1 MTEQR
6 TAIDYRALDA
16 SKIVSTINSLRMRI
30 VERFPNAGL
39 AAVCAE
45 LGQIA
50 AESRARIVK
59 IEQGNL
65 LLRGVVA
72 VVVGIL
78 IALFGY
84 LTREA
89 VAINRTPDNIYTVL
103 QGVDA
108 LKNILVLIGAIVL
121 FLVTVEVRMKRQ
133 RALRA
138 LHELRSI
145 IHVIDMHQL
154 TKDPS
159 VGISGLAPTAH
170 SPARRLKP
178 AELVR
183 YLDYCSELLSLAA
196 KVAALYAQSLT
207 DATVGEAVADIE
219 RLTTNLSQK
228 VWQKIMIIENEQNA
242 HTKVSAGTTSV
253 VAESD
258 IPLADV
264 SVGGVTPTVKL

>member
-1 MTEQR
+1 MDENR
-6 TAIDYRALDA
+6 GAIDYRALDA
-16 SKIVSTINSLRMRI
+16 GKIVSTIANLRLRI
-30 VERFPNAGL
+30 FERFPNAGL

-50 AESRARIVK
+50 GESRARIVQ
-59 IEQGNL
+59 IERGNW

-72 VVVGIL
+72 VVIVGLTGLFGIL
-78 IALFGY
+78 V
-84 LTREA
+84 REA
-89 VAINRTPDNIYTVL
+89 VTINRTPDNIYSVL

-108 LKNILVLIGAIVL
+108 LKNILVLIGAMVL
-121 FLVTVEVRMKRQ
+121 FLITVEMRMKRQ

-159 VGISGLAPTAH
+159 AAIAGLSPTAH
-170 SPARRLKP
+170 SPVRLMKP

-183 YLDYCSELLSLAA
+183 YLDYCSELLSLSA

-207 DATVGEAVADIE
+207 DAAVGEAVADIE

-228 VWQKIMIIENEQNA
+228 MWQKIMIIENENNA
-242 HTKVSAGTTSV
+242 QLKVLTVQTPAIAVGKLPSDGLQGI
-253 VAESD
+253 VA
-258 IPLADV
+258 A
-264 SVGGVTPTVKL
+264 PTIKR

>member
-1 MTEQR
+1 MTEPR
-6 TAIDYRALDA
+6 AAIDYRALDA
-16 SKIVSTINSLRMRI
+16 DKIVSTITSLRMRI

-59 IEQGNL
+59 IERRNW
-65 LLRGVVA
+65 LLRGVVLL
-72 VVVGIL
+72 VVGIL
-78 IALFGY
+78 IALFAY

-103 QGVDA
+103 QGIDA

-159 VGISGLAPTAH
+159 VGISGLTPTAH
-170 SPARRLKP
+170 SPVRRLKP

-183 YLDYCSELLSLAA
+183 YLDYCSELLSLSA

-242 HTKVSAGTTSV
+242 HAKLAEGATAAVAGSGTQSPL
-253 VAESD
+253 VA
-258 IPLADV
+258 AV
-264 SVGGVTPTVKL
+264 AATPIVKL